1 MLLLSD
7 NDTRYLDEYILKY
20 WSDAREMLK
29 DWKVLRQKDTGKQGM
44 QCCTDSGG
52 EYTSQIFAEYLKSHG
67 IEKKTI
73 IPDTPKSKAVVDWVN
88 GTIME

>member
-52 EYTSQIFAEYLKSHG
+52 EYTS
-67 IEKKTI
+67 
-73 IPDTPKSKAVVDWVN
+73 
-88 GTIME
+88 